1 MADIVQVSLSQ
12 ERVVLSPGE
21 TAEFALAITN
31 TSDVSEEYSIEVE
44 GISPSWV
51 RISAPNVSLMPKAKE
66 SVLVNVSA
74 PVTATSETGSYNVSI
89 KVVSKRDPKMATA
102 AGFVLEL
109 GAGDQWDMSLSP
121 KHAKS
126 YKVPFHVVLT
136 NNSRKAAIY
145 KLAAKD
151 EEGVFDYRLSSES
164 VEVGP
169 GSTSMVTLGISPK
182 SRPPKDKPKR
192 VTFTVSASPPRG
204 EAKTVSGD
212 IDYVAPRSGCALG
225 VMAMLAALT
234 K

>member
-12 ERVVLSPGE
+12 ERVALSPGD

-51 RISAPNVSLMPKAKE
+51 RISTPNVSLIPKARE
-66 SVLVNVSA
+66 SVSVNVSP

-89 KVVSKRDPKMATA
+89 KVVSKRDPATA
-102 AGFVLEL
+102 ATANFVLDLSMAADWE
-109 GAGDQWDMSLSP
+109 MTLSP
-121 KHAKS
+121 KYAKS
-126 YKVPFHVVLT
+126 HKVPFHVVVT
-136 NNSRKAAIY
+136 NNGRKATTY
-145 KLAAKD
+145 KLAARD
-151 EEGVFDYRLSSES
+151 AEGVFDYHLSSES

-169 GSTSMVTLGISPK
+169 GSTSMVTLGVNPK

-192 VTFTVSASPPRG
+192 VTFTISATPPHG
-204 EAKTVSGD
+204 EARTVTGD

-225 VMAMLAALT
+225 AIAALAALIR
-234 K
+234 